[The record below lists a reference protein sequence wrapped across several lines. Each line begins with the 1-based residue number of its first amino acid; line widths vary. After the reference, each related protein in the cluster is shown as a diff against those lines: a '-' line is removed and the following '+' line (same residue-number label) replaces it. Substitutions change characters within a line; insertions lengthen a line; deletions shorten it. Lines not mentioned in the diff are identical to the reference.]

1 MEPVIILL
9 VSVMIYGYFHMQYKY
24 DDINRKLTDL
34 QKKKL
39 NQKNNTINVIRDVAL
54 LEQVTKEKDARVAG
68 DPLTPPE
75 RRNMNMLG
83 REINIPTRGDGG
95 PYQQLGTLYKE
106 SNVNQDGSSPGSNND
121 PNILPLYG
129 KPTYRGSNHY
139 NYYTMT
145 ANNVKIPISKN
156 KTDCTDD
163 RGCQEIYDGDIILL
177 PEYNGNFKVKIY
189 NYDKPRYI
197 PYV

>member
-1 MEPVIILL
+1 MEPVIIL

-54 LEQVTKEKDARVAG
+54 WTGHQR
-68 DPLTPPE
+68 E
-75 RRNMNMLG
+75 RRPGGWPTHPTRKAKHEYAWSWNQH
-83 REINIPTRGDGG
+83 TRGDNG
-95 PYQQLGTLYKE
+95 PYQLGTLYKE

-156 KTDCTDD
+156 NTDCRD
-163 RGCQEIYDGDIILL
+163 RGCRNLHGDIILL